1 MNKQAANLRPIP
13 NRSVVDRVIDRIT
26 DAIISGQYAPG
37 EKIPTE
43 DQLAAMLGVA
53 RNSVREAVKVLV
65 SLGVLEIR
73 RAEGT
78 FVTEG
83 TRSELFNPMLYG
95 VIAQKSGLADLIEMR
110 RVLEEGVTR
119 LAIEKGTDEDM
130 NKIAKQAET
139 FIAALESKPYDYDRI
154 MQCDINFHK
163 SIEDAC
169 HNSLLPNICQVIT
182 RLTVPS
188 RMETLRRGLE
198 GGNLQYFIDCHKM
211 LAQVV
216 TTRNEDSV
224 ARAIAYHY
232 NMWRE
237 QK

>member
-1 MNKQAANLRPIP
+1 MNKEASNLRPIP

-83 TRSELFNPMLYG
+83 TRSELFNPVLYG

-130 NKIAKQAET
+130 TEISKQAET
-139 FIAALESKPYDYDRI
+139 FITALETQPYDYDYL
-154 MQCDINFHK
+154 MQCDIAFHK
-163 SIEDAC
+163 SIENAC
-169 HNSLLPNICQVIT
+169 RNSLLPNICQVIT

-188 RMETLRRGLE
+188 RRETLRRGLE
-198 GGNLQYFIDCHKM
+198 GGDVQYFIYCHRM
-211 LAQVV
+211 LKDVV
-216 TTRNEDSV
+216 TGRKTEKV
-224 ARAIAYHY
+224 AEAIGYHY

>member
-1 MNKQAANLRPIP
+1 MNKEASNLRPIP

-26 DAIISGQYAPG
+26 DAIIAGQYAPG

-43 DQLAAMLGVA
+43 DQLATMLGVA

-78 FVTEG
+78 FVTAG
-83 TRSELFNPMLYG
+83 IPGELFSPVLYG
-95 VIAQKSGLADLIEMR
+95 VIAQKSGLSDLIEMR
-110 RVLEEGVTR
+110 RVLEEGAIR

-130 NKIAKQAET
+130 EEISRKAEI
-139 FIAALESKPYDYDRI
+139 FIAALEAHPYDYDYL
-154 MQCDINFHK
+154 MQCDIAFHN
-163 SIEDAC
+163 SIENAC
-169 HNSLLPNICQVIT
+169 HNSILPNICQVIT
-182 RLTVPS
+182 RLTVPT
-188 RMETLRRGLE
+188 RRETLRRGLE
-198 GGNLQYFIDCHKM
+198 GGNAQYFIDCHRM
-211 LAQVV
+211 LKDVV
-216 TTRNEDSV
+216 TRRKAESV
-224 ARAIAYHY
+224 AEAIAYHY

>member
-1 MNKQAANLRPIP
+1 MNSEAAYFRPIP

-26 DAIISGQYAPG
+26 DTIITGQYKPG

-43 DQLAAMLGVA
+43 DQLASMLGVA

-78 FVTEG
+78 FVTTG
-83 TRSELFNPMLYG
+83 IPGGLFNPVLYG
-95 VIAQKSGLADLIEMR
+95 IIMQTSALTDLIETR
-110 RVLEEGVTR
+110 RILEDGVTR

-130 NKIAKQAET
+130 DIIERRKSE
-139 FIAALESKPYDYDRI
+139 FFDALENSPFDYDLI
-154 MQCDINFHK
+154 MRLDIAFHK

-169 HNSLLPNICQVIT
+169 HNALLSNMCQVIT
-182 RLTVPS
+182 RLTIPS
-188 RMETLRRGLE
+188 RLETVRQGIE
-198 GGNLQYFIDCHKM
+198 AGNVQYFIECHQT
-211 LAQVV
+211 LAEVV
-216 TTRNEDSV
+216 INRRLDSV
-224 ARAIAYHY
+224 TKAIDYHY

-237 QK
+237 QE